1 MDFNNINDSTIFYL
15 KFLKAIFL
23 TENLTELLKLA
34 ENLEIDYKS
43 IDLLKMLRDFVRP
56 QTQKHSL
63 PSNVAE
69 NLYTFVNIS
78 RFSYTPE
85 DKKERF
91 EISNDIIG
99 MLNGSKYNPELP
111 LYQSLIASYF
121 PNVKEAFNQGL
132 AYRENPEVIKAELAA
147 ITEIEYIILYSHSD
161 IVSIDEFIEDACEDL
176 LLSSVYLFAI
186 DHLLRENPNLLNDKK
201 FMHRVR
207 FILTNN
213 ELLLKQYNGAL
224 DEECFFDLDEDDEQT
239 IKDEKFWK
247 LHNKV
252 KKKVMTRRKDS

>member
-91 EISNDIIG
+91 EISNDIITKLLQAA
-99 MLNGSKYNPELP
+99 MSAPSALNEQPWEFIVVDDHELLAKISENGSP
-111 LYQSLIASYF
+111 LYAKCNKAII
-121 PNVKEAFNQGL
+121 FN
-132 AYRENPEVIKAELAA
+132 
-147 ITEIEYIILYSHSD
+147 
-161 IVSIDEFIEDACEDL
+161 
-176 LLSSVYLFAI
+176 
-186 DHLLRENPNLLNDKK
+186 K
-201 FMHRVR
+201 F
-207 FILTNN
+207 
-213 ELLLKQYNGAL
+213 
-224 DEECFFDLDEDDEQT
+224 
-239 IKDEKFWK
+239 
-247 LHNKV
+247 
-252 KKKVMTRRKDS
+252 